1 VSDEDPPE
9 PRRRRTPAERAGA
22 TPLDPDLFRASASGL
37 ASERRRTIDEVPL
50 EPGATDP
57 AVEVRRRRR
66 RRRSTRPWWLAAAVL
81 VTVGL
86 LCVAAGWLLDA
97 DTVVAAPAAPDAVLS
112 TPVASARRAPELLV
126 RPVAARNLDA
136 ALDPILAD
144 APADTCLEVRDQA
157 TPVAVHAESTPLAPA
172 SNMKIVTAA
181 AAVDLLGAD
190 TQLTTRFATDG
201 VPTDGSTVRGNL
213 YMVGGGDPLLTTD
226 GYEASMIHGV
236 QPGTDLEVVADQI
249 VDSGV
254 RHITG
259 SVVGD
264 ASRYDDVRT
273 ASSWPQRYLTQG
285 QVAPLSALMVDDG
298 WRSTGGPVDD
308 PALHAATVL
317 GDLLVERGVRIDGA
331 PTTGTTPA
339 TASTLIEVPSLSV
352 AELVDESLRFSDN
365 TTSELLVKE
374 LGVQAGTGGST
385 EAGVA
390 VMRDW
395 VGSSGLPA
403 EGVSFDDGSGLS
415 PNDRLTC
422 RFLTSVL
429 ADEGASGVVANGL
442 AVPGEDGTLDD
453 RFLAEPLRSR
463 LRAKTGTLNAVTALS
478 GWVRTDASAD
488 LAFAL
493 LINTGS
499 RNVAESEFTLQ
510 RRLLEAMLSYPQAP
524 DVASL
529 APAPP
534 TAAGG

>member
-1 VSDEDPPE
+1 
-9 PRRRRTPAERAGA
+9 
-22 TPLDPDLFRASASGL
+22 
-37 ASERRRTIDEVPL
+37 
-50 EPGATDP
+50 
-57 AVEVRRRRR
+57 
-66 RRRSTRPWWLAAAVL
+66 
-81 VTVGL
+81 
-86 LCVAAGWLLDA
+86 
-97 DTVVAAPAAPDAVLS
+97 
-112 TPVASARRAPELLV
+112 
-126 RPVAARNLDA
+126 
-136 ALDPILAD
+136 
-144 APADTCLEVRDQA
+144 
-157 TPVAVHAESTPLAPA
+157 
-172 SNMKIVTAA
+172 
-181 AAVDLLGAD
+181 VDLLGAD
-190 TQLTTRFATDG
+190 TRLTTRFATDG

-226 GYEASMIHGV
+226 GYEALMTHGV

-264 ASRYDDVRT
+264 ASRYDDVRS
-273 ASSWPQRYLTQG
+273 APSWPERYTTQG
-285 QVAPLSALMVDDG
+285 QVAPLSALMVNDG
-298 WRSTGGPVDD
+298 WRTTGGPVDD

-331 PTTGTTPA
+331 PTTGTTPS

-365 TTSELLVKE
+365 TTSELLIKE
-374 LGVQAGTGGST
+374 LGVHAGAGGST

-390 VMRDW
+390 AMREW
-395 VGSSGLPA
+395 VASSGLPA
-403 EGVSFDDGSGLS
+403 DGVSFDDGSGLS

-429 ADEGASGVVANGL
+429 SDEGPSGVVANGL

-463 LRAKTGTLNAVTALS
+463 LRAKTGTLNAVTALA
-478 GWVRTDASAD
+478 GWVRTDAEAD

-534 TAAGG
+534 TAPGG